1 MITVV
6 CRQKCGAQDSRAM
19 ASATQLND
27 LHTILKAS
35 CTTDLRRGILPSMAS
50 LRARGF
56 EDLVMDIK
64 VTLLSP
70 LPRW

>member
-1 MITVV
+1 
-6 CRQKCGAQDSRAM
+6 M